1 MTEGRRSAVSVPAH
15 LGVILGLSTGAY
27 ALTLAAVTG
36 LQSSAEAATRMGRAP
51 TMAAIDA
58 MAADHDR
65 LTARL
70 DAARA
75 AYEAAAGVY
84 GIVRGR
90 FAHTNAT
97 PRPDLGRFV
106 VVELSAKVAKR
117 AGELA
122 ERRGLRGFDAIHLA
136 SALEVEELTGLM
148 PDFYC
153 YDVRLREAASDEGLA
168 GSG

>member
-1 MTEGRRSAVSVPAH
+1 MTERRPAMSVPAH

-36 LQSSAEAATRMGRAP
+36 LQSSAEAATRMERAP
-51 TMAAIDA
+51 TITAIDT

-84 GIVRGR
+84 GDAGLQV
-90 FAHTNAT
+90 A
-97 PRPDLGRFV
+97 DLGARLDALV
-106 VVELSAKVAKR
+106 AAVGEVSGTASSLPSSVQLPPIARSVAKVA
-117 AGELA
+117 APATQATTG
-122 ERRGLRGFDAIHLA
+122 A
-136 SALEVEELTGLM
+136 SG
-148 PDFYC
+148 
-153 YDVRLREAASDEGLA
+153 G
-168 GSG
+168 